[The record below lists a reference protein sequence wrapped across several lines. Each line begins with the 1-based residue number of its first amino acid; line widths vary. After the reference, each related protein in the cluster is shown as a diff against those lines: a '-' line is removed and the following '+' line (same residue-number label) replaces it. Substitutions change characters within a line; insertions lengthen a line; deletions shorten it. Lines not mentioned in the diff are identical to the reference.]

1 MVAGYGGDVDKRRE
15 VVDGIAHSKELQS
28 GVQELL
34 RYARAFVARFV

>member
-1 MVAGYGGDVDKRRE
+1 MAGYGGDVNKRRK

-34 RYARAFVARFV
+34 RYASASVVWF